1 MGTTVVKR
9 ESGGLS
15 FLGRGR
21 EIRKCGGRGHE
32 RSCEGEK
39 GGLCAEG
46 TGSRSVFFFLAK

>member
-46 TGSRSVFFFLAK
+46 TGSRSVFFF